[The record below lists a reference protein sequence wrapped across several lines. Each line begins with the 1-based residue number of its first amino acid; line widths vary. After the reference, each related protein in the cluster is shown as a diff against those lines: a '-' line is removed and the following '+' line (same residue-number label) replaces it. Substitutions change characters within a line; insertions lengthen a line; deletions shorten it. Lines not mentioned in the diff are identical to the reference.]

1 MSGML
6 SLRNK
11 KPPADMPN
19 INSGKPWS
27 GLDLDD
33 LEWGI
38 EHGQSADRIA
48 DFLCRDVEEV
58 EAKIAEMVRPKSSPR

>member
-1 MSGML
+1 M
-6 SLRNK
+6 SLRLRK

-38 EHGQSADRIA
+38 DHRQSVEQIA
-48 DFLCRDVEEV
+48 QFLCRDVEEV
-58 EAKIAEMVRPKSSPR
+58 EAKIAEMRRAAQ